1 MSRGTAMSSDR
12 TVSSTRA
19 LSVQAA
25 IAALLALS
33 CVAGIPRPVHADEG
47 GRRGHEFREHEF
59 HREEFRDSRFHH
71 DRYYPP
77 RGYQFSVLPP
87 HPRLIVHGGQQFYFS
102 GGVWYRP
109 AHNFYVVVRP
119 PIGIIVPFLPA
130 FFTRVWVAAYTWYYA
145 DEVYYV
151 SGP

>member
-1 MSRGTAMSSDR
+1 MSSDR

-87 HPRLIVHGGQQFYFS
+87 HPHLIMHGGQQFYFS
-102 GGVWYRP
+102 GGAWYRP
-109 AHNFYVVVRP
+109 AVIGASVIALCSGSGHPVPPCGMLGSVR
-119 PIGIIVPFLPA
+119 
-130 FFTRVWVAAYTWYYA
+130 
-145 DEVYYV
+145 
-151 SGP
+151 